1 MCGMRASA
9 YRARAMI
16 HCDLAL
22 TKLQTK
28 LKERK
33 PARRFV
39 TLSAFFSEK
48 SVLFSFLQGFK
59 LVGAV
64 LHHICE
70 R

>member
-1 MCGMRASA
+1 
-9 YRARAMI
+9 MI

-33 PARRFV
+33 PAKRFV